1 VGSNDTTLKLQR
13 LFLNNGIVVGAARPP
28 TVPQGSSRIRLS
40 LNSELSKEK
49 LEPLISIVKKW
60 SKK

>member
-1 VGSNDTTLKLQR
+1 MRLKR
-13 LFLNNGIVVGAARPP
+13 LFLNNDILVGAVRPP

-49 LEPLISIVKKW
+49 LEPLISIIKKW